1 MLKSDHEATQLRDY
15 LIHNLPFGSFYDTS
29 KQYLKMLLGFRMIEM
44 QIQISTII
52 IIKLTS
58 LNIFRFKMFVRLLR
72 ENLMNWGRAFSHLN
86 LTESVTTHV
95 PTSKTQITNSGV
107 PQKLIRM
114 GIMSKLEDF
123 GVTVIKIVT
132 SKQ

>member
-52 IIKLTS
+52 IIKITS
-58 LNIFRFKMFVRLLR
+58 LNIFRFQMFVRLLR
-72 ENLMNWGRAFSHLN
+72 ENQMN
-86 LTESVTTHV
+86 
-95 PTSKTQITNSGV
+95 
-107 PQKLIRM
+107 
-114 GIMSKLEDF
+114 
-123 GVTVIKIVT
+123 
-132 SKQ
+132 